1 MRGLKRLMEA
11 SSVPVIAILTFRHTE
26 GAPYLDAGTGS
37 IIIQALIGG
46 ALAALLV
53 LKIYWNKVS
62 TFFKNRFSRGEKLEG
77 APK

>member
-1 MRGLKRLMEA
+1 M
-11 SSVPVIAILTFRHTE
+11 AISAAPALVVLSLRHP
-26 GAPYLDAGTGS
+26 AVVPYLDAGTGS

-46 ALAALLV
+46 AVAALLV

-62 TFFKNRFSRGEKLEG
+62 TFFKKRFSRGEEHEG

>member
-1 MRGLKRLMEA
+1 MKHITRIIAA
-11 SSVPVIAILTFRHTE
+11 SAAPAFIILTFRQTA
-26 GAPYLDAGTGS
+26 GDPYIDAGTGS

-46 ALAALLV
+46 AVAALLV

-62 TFFKNRFSRGEKLEG
+62 TFFKNRFSRGEKHEG

>member
-1 MRGLKRLMEA
+1 MKHITHIM
-11 SSVPVIAILTFRHTE
+11 AISAAPAFIFLNFRHP
-26 GAPYLDAGTGS
+26 AVVPYLDAGTGS

-62 TFFKNRFSRGEKLEG
+62 TFFKNRFFRGEKHEG